1 LAGIAG
7 LQIAMK
13 NNISISGMGQF
24 VCPGDVPICYGGS
37 CGFEIETMAAII
49 ENDVLLA
56 LVFQATQ
63 NKTFS

>member
-1 LAGIAG
+1 
-7 LQIAMK
+7 MK

-24 VCPGDVPICYGGS
+24 ACPGDVPICYGGS
-37 CGFEIETMAAII
+37 GGFGIEAMAPII

-56 LVFQATQ
+56 PAFQGTQ